1 MASLANSANRCKFKL
16 KSKDAKRPLHDVGT
30 RNRRDT
36 IRQHRDI
43 LRRQESPARNF
54 GHHCLDDAADSW
66 AFAHRFDETAA
77 HTAVNLARSSS
88 CYRSV
93 WSGFGGERG

>member
-1 MASLANSANRCKFKL
+1 MASLANSANRY
-16 KSKDAKRPLHDVGT
+16 KSSSKVRMPSGHCTTLARATGVIL
-30 RNRRDT
+30 

-93 WSGFGGERG
+93 CSGFGGERG